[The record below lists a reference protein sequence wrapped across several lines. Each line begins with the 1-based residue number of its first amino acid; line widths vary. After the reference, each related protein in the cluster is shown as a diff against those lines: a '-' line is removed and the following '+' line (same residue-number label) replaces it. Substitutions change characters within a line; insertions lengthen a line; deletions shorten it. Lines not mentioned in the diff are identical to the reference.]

1 MSLRIGFVSTYQ
13 PTRCGLAT
21 FTSALLGALTAPG
34 EVEVKAE
41 VLRLVTGPD
50 LTRSDAPEVVAELNI
65 ADADGARQA
74 AASLD
79 SVDVA
84 VVQFEYGIFGGRDG
98 EQAISLLQHLQV
110 PAVVVLHTVLLHPTP
125 HQRLVLEQ
133 VSGLA
138 DAVVVMTET
147 ARRWLAA
154 GYRVDPAKVVTIP
167 HGAGGPV
174 HGDDTAASLVPAER
188 WPSGVGPA
196 APTILTWGLIG
207 PGKGIEW
214 GIDAV
219 ARLADL
225 DPRPR
230 YVVAGQTHPK
240 VRERDG
246 ERYRHFLERRAVD
259 RHVSDQVVLDDR
271 YRDKA
276 ALASLVSSADVVLLP
291 YDSREQISSGVLI
304 EAVAAGVPVVATRFP
319 HAVELLES
327 GAGLLVDQQSPE
339 QMAAALRSV
348 LTDAGRAARMRAA
361 SVVIGGSVSWP
372 AVAAAYRQVMDRLA
386 SSRLSA

>member
-21 FTSALLGALTAPG
+21 FTSALLGALTASG
-34 EVEVKAE
+34 EVKAE

-50 LTRSDAPEVVAELNI
+50 LSRSDLPEVIAELDT
-65 ADADGARQA
+65 ADAGAGTELA

-84 VVQFEYGIFGGRDG
+84 VVQFEYGIFGGSDG
-98 EQAISLLQHLQV
+98 EQAISLLRNLRV
-110 PAVVVLHTVLLHPTP
+110 PSVVVLHTVLSRPTW
-125 HQRLVLEQ
+125 HQREVLEQ
-133 VSGLA
+133 VSALA

-147 ARRWLAA
+147 ARTWLAA

-167 HGAGGPV
+167 HGAGGPA
-174 HGDDTAASLVPAER
+174 DETSAASLPGGTRPLAA
-188 WPSGVGPA
+188 GQA

-219 ARLADL
+219 AGLADIT
-225 DPRPR
+225 PRPR

-240 VRERDG
+240 VLERDG
-246 ERYRHFLERRAVD
+246 ERYRHELQRRAAA
-259 RHVSDQVVLDDR
+259 RGIAGQVVLDDR

-276 ALASLVSSADVVLLP
+276 ALAALVSSADVVLLP

-319 HAVELLES
+319 HAIELLGS
-327 GAGLLVDQQSPE
+327 GAGLLVDQQSPD
-339 QMAAALRSV
+339 QMATALRAV
-348 LTDAGRAARMRAA
+348 LTDPGRAARMRAA
-361 SVVIGGSVSWP
+361 AAVIGGQVSWP
-372 AVAAAYRQVMDRLA
+372 AVAAAYRQVTDRLA
-386 SSRLSA
+386 ESRLMA